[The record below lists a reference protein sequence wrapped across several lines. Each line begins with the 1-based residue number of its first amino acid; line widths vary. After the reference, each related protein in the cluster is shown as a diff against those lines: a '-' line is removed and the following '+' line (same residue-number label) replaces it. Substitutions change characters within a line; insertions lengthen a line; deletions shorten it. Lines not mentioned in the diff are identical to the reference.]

1 MHAVIKTGGNQ
12 YRIEPGDEIQIEKL
26 NGVESGNEV
35 EFNRVL
41 AAGDGGEIDLGRPF
55 LEGVTVVGEVL
66 EQGRGPKQIVFKK
79 KPKEGYRRKY
89 GHRQP
94 YTKVRI
100 TGIDEG

>member
-1 MHAVIKTGGNQ
+1 MHAVVKTGGNQ
-12 YRIEPGDEIQIEKL
+12 YRIEPGDEIEIEKL
-26 NGVESGNEV
+26 KEVESGNEV
-35 EFNRVL
+35 AFDRVL
-41 AAGDGGEIDLGRPF
+41 AAGDGGDIEIGRPF
-55 LEGVTVVGEVL
+55 LDDVTVLGEVL

-100 TGIDEG
+100 TAIEEG